1 MKQEKHKSYRRC
13 GTFPDPEKPSYQLD
27 PDDDTEEGGFSG
39 SLVALNWNCCR
50 LGNPATVQRLWEI
63 QKRNSPD
70 ICFLM
75 ETKNDLEMIENNL
88 HWLPLDNFHE
98 VPPNSPRSG
107 GLFPT
112 WKNDIQLTIKGSNK
126 NFIDT
131 LITEKGI
138 TFQMTFVYGEQDHT
152 KRLAIWNEL
161 STLHPPSGKP
171 WLLTGDF
178 NEITDN
184 SEKKEE
190 VREQRVHYA
199 HSEPSYQKMSSLM
212 LNTMEIFSPEEA
224 RGTHIWYNAAW
235 TDP

>member
-27 PDDDTEEGGFSG
+27 PGDDPEEGRFSG

-98 VPPNSPRSG
+98 VPLTVQEVKDCSPPGRMTFNS
-107 GLFPT
+107 
-112 WKNDIQLTIKGSNK
+112 QLKQTIKTS
-126 NFIDT
+126 
-131 LITEKGI
+131 LI
-138 TFQMTFVYGEQDHT
+138 
-152 KRLAIWNEL
+152 R
-161 STLHPPSGKP
+161 
-171 WLLTGDF
+171 
-178 NEITDN
+178 
-184 SEKKEE
+184 
-190 VREQRVHYA
+190 
-199 HSEPSYQKMSSLM
+199 
-212 LNTMEIFSPEEA
+212 
-224 RGTHIWYNAAW
+224 
-235 TDP
+235 